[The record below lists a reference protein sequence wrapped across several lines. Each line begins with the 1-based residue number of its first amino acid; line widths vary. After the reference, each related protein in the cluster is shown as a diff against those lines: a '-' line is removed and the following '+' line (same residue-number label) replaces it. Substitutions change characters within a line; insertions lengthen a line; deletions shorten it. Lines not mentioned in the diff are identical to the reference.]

1 MRIRISLFPKI
12 LDSTF
17 PIASEEP
24 GPGAFR
30 CPGSPPP
37 TTPPQPR
44 NRNGASQSRGRPC
57 GLRGSRLLWAEARAR
72 RSLGHHPPHNLI
84 PPGAAAAGALS
95 LRRESRRPAEARP
108 GPELPFPPQAPR
120 ERRRGSRSSAFSW
133 KTAALRP
140 GPRSASTALT
150 TDPGHPRGS
159 AALAPGQVI
168 DPRGNSVRCLRRHRE
183 GKRSYCGSPS
193 GEWKPRGPAS
203 SAQPRRL
210 PPAAAPRAG
219 SLRPPQPPPSSA
231 AAAAGKGAEETA
243 SLPLPTTQA
252 QQRESNRSG
261 KSDLCKESGPRAK
274 RRGATRWG
282 RGYGGPEVS
291 RVRPTRTPANLG
303 L

>member
-1 MRIRISLFPKI
+1 MFPKI

-168 DPRGNSVRCLRRHRE
+168 DPRGNSVRCLQPPPRARAPSGLHSLLPVLPLPPPEKAPRKPPHFPSRLRRRN
-183 GKRSYCGSPS
+183 RGSPTVRARATS
-193 GEWKPRGPAS
+193 V
-203 SAQPRRL
+203 RR
-210 PPAAAPRAG
+210 AARAPSVGAPRAG
-219 SLRPPQPPPSSA
+219 
-231 AAAAGKGAEETA
+231 G
-243 SLPLPTTQA
+243 
-252 QQRESNRSG
+252 
-261 KSDLCKESGPRAK
+261 
-274 RRGATRWG
+274 GATAARRS
-282 RGYGGPEVS
+282 RGCGQPA
-291 RVRPTRTPANLG
+291 PPRTWDSD
-303 L
+303 

>member
-1 MRIRISLFPKI
+1 MRPAWESPPLGRGPGPPLTRASPTTQ
-12 LDSTF
+12 LDS
-17 PIASEEP
+17 S
-24 GPGAFR
+24 R
-30 CPGSPPP
+30 
-37 TTPPQPR
+37 R
-44 NRNGASQSRGRPC
+44 RGR
-57 GLRGSRLLWAEARAR
+57 R
-72 RSLGHHPPHNLI
+72 
-84 PPGAAAAGALS
+84 ALS

>member
-1 MRIRISLFPKI
+1 MFPKI

-37 TTPPQPR
+37 TTPPPPR
-44 NRNGASQSRGRPC
+44 NRNGASQSRGRPR

-133 KTAALRP
+133 LRRGRLRPFGPVP
-140 GPRSASTALT
+140 GPRAPRSPPTQATREAARLRRPVRSWILAGTRCAACGDTEREKGVTAGPPEESGGRGGPPRQLS
-150 TDPGHPRGS
+150 PGGYLQPPPRARAPSGLHSLLPVLPLPPPEKAPRKPPHFPSRLRRRNRGS
-159 AALAPGQVI
+159 PTVRARAT
-168 DPRGNSVRCLRRHRE
+168 SVRRAARA
-183 GKRSYCGSPS
+183 PS
-193 GEWKPRGPAS
+193 VG
-203 SAQPRRL
+203 
-210 PPAAAPRAG
+210 APRAEG
-219 SLRPPQPPPSSA
+219 GATAARRSRRCGQPPPPR
-231 AAAAGKGAEETA
+231 T
-243 SLPLPTTQA
+243 
-252 QQRESNRSG
+252 
-261 KSDLCKESGPRAK
+261 SDSD
-274 RRGATRWG
+274 
-282 RGYGGPEVS
+282 
-291 RVRPTRTPANLG
+291 
-303 L
+303 

>member
-1 MRIRISLFPKI
+1 MFPKI

-37 TTPPQPR
+37 TTPPPPR
-44 NRNGASQSRGRPC
+44 NRNGASQSRGRPR

-133 KTAALRP
+133 LRRGRLRPFGPVP
-140 GPRSASTALT
+140 GPRAPRSPPTQATREAARLRRPVRSWILAGTRCAASSRRPARGLPPASTASSQFC
-150 TDPGHPRGS
+150 RCRRRKRR
-159 AALAPGQVI
+159 
-168 DPRGNSVRCLRRHRE
+168 RGNRLT
-183 GKRSYCGSPS
+183 SP
-193 GEWKPRGPAS
+193 P
-203 SAQPRRL
+203 
-210 PPAAAPRAG
+210 
-219 SLRPPQPPPSSA
+219 
-231 AAAAGKGAEETA
+231 
-243 SLPLPTTQA
+243 
-252 QQRESNRSG
+252 
-261 KSDLCKESGPRAK
+261 D
-274 RRGATRWG
+274 
-282 RGYGGPEVS
+282 Y
-291 RVRPTRTPANLG
+291 ANYVIFYVEA
-303 L
+303 